1 MFLMFGVVIQRMQVF
16 QNLPVMSRSDMY
28 KVCRSTGRLIGRPVE
43 QTGRVMEIST
53 GSISD
58 SHKDT

>member
-1 MFLMFGVVIQRMQVF
+1 MFLMSGVVILRMEVF
-16 QNLPVMSRSDMY
+16 QNLPVMCRSDIY
-28 KVCRSTGRLIGRPVE
+28 KVCRPTGRLIGRSVE

-58 SHKDT
+58 SHKET